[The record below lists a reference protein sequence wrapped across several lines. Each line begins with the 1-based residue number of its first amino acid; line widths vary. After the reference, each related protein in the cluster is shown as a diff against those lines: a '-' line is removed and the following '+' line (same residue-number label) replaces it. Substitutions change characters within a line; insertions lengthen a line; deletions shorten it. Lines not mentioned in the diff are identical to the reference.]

1 MTDGDEEMKELIV
14 DSFLEE
20 FPKLLKDF
28 QICLNKKNVEEI
40 SKCCHKIKSPISM
53 FGMTK
58 LLEDINFIEKNSEDV
73 YKNLEKICS
82 NFKNLEKRMQT
93 IYLELKN

>member
-1 MTDGDEEMKELIV
+1 
-14 DSFLEE
+14 
-20 FPKLLKDF
+20 
-28 QICLNKKNVEEI
+28 
-40 SKCCHKIKSPISM
+40 M